1 MYNQPPFNP
10 SAPPAPPPG
19 NSNKKILFGVLG
31 AVGCLGLLFLV
42 ALAGGGYYFYS
53 NRSNFSTNNSNVNSN
68 DAPSPIAN
76 SNGNNSN
83 SNTNLNSNANRS
95 GGTIGSNSS
104 NLLRPKVQSKVG
116 KFTLVKAEAMSA
128 TPPASNFE
136 VVRDVNAMLTRLIGA
151 ANPSETVYA
160 RYRDGAS
167 DGYDGIDHY
176 LVQLDNSATAETLLN
191 SAIAELKGMGFTER
205 KRSPNMG
212 QDRSVLGA
220 RVYLQKG
227 DGAYADE
234 AVLWTNRAVFLSAV
248 TGKGGNATTFEGGTT
263 Y

>member
-10 SAPPAPPPG
+10 SAPPTPPPSK
-19 NSNKKILFGVLG
+19 SNKKILIGALG
-31 AVGCLGLLFLV
+31 AVGCFGLLFAV
-42 ALAGGGYYFYS
+42 ALGVGGYYFYY
-53 NRSNFSTNNSNVNSN
+53 RSKPIVNVNVDSSN
-68 DAPSPIAN
+68 TPPIAN
-76 SNGNNSN
+76 SNGNSN
-83 SNTNLNSNANRS
+83 SNANANLNSNANRN

-116 KFTLVKAEAMSA
+116 KFTLVKAEAMTA

-151 ANPSETVYA
+151 ANPSEAVYA
-160 RYRDGAS
+160 RYRDGAA

-176 LVQLDNSATAETLLN
+176 LAQLDNSAAAETMLN
-191 SAIAELKGMGFTER
+191 SAIAELKSLGFTER
-205 KRSPNMG
+205 RRVPNMG

-234 AVLWTNRAVFLSAV
+234 AALWTNRAVFLSAV
-248 TGKGGNATTFEGGTT
+248 TGKGGNASTFEGSTS